1 MKHYLNFLF
10 LLSAGMAVAQSTSVK
25 APDSVIIKVGKSRI
39 ILAIRDTADIRVLQ
53 QYDLE
58 ALVKDAV
65 GRVSVSKDSVDR
77 EKEISVYLFNKKL
90 ATVKKGDL
98 PAIDPEDLE
107 KIQKQ
112 AEESAQQAQQ
122 FAEQELKWLRD
133 QEKFIESESDLDREE
148 LKRII
153 KDRAERVKEKAKELS
168 DRKSPLVDGFEF
180 EFDSDDRIQKESDRE
195 HDKKKNKSTYQ
206 STNFDFGTNNYLL
219 GNKFPD
225 EINAPYTV
233 RPFGSWYVGVNNIY
247 RTRIAKKLFIE
258 WGLGVNAY
266 NFKFQNDSLK
276 LFKDDKSVNFIS
288 DSRELNYRK
297 SKLVASFVQT
307 SVVPVLDFGGNRRKP
322 GLSDGAGAAS
332 FRIGAGP
339 YLGYRIMSYSKQYFK
354 DQGDKQRERNHDSF
368 YLNNIRYGL
377 RFQIGYR
384 DTDVFFCYDL
394 NELFTS
400 GKGPALNAFSFGISF

>member
-1 MKHYLNFLF
+1 MKQFLIFLF

-77 EKEISVYLFNKKL
+77 EKEISIYLFNKKL
-90 ATVKKGDL
+90 AMMKKGDL
-98 PAIDPEDLE
+98 PSIDPEELE

-112 AEESAQQAQQ
+112 ANESAQQAQQ
-122 FAEQELKWLRD
+122 LAEQELKWLRD
-133 QEKFIESESDLDREE
+133 QEKFIESESNLDREE
-148 LKRII
+148 LKRMI

-168 DRKSPLVDGFEF
+168 ERKPPSHDDFD
-180 EFDSDDRIQKESDRE
+180 FDSDGRNQNESDRE
-195 HDKKKNKSTYQ
+195 HDEKKNKSTYQ

-258 WGLGVNAY
+258 WGLGLNAY

-276 LFKDDKSVNFIS
+276 LIKDDKSVNFVS
-288 DSRELNYRK
+288 DSRELDYRK
-297 SKLVASFVQT
+297 SKLVASFVQA

-322 GLSDGAGAAS
+322 GLSEGTGAAS

-354 DQGDKQRERNHDSF
+354 DQGDRQRERNHDSF

-377 RFQIGYR
+377 RFQVGYR
-384 DTDVFFCYDL
+384 DADLFFCYDL

-400 GKGPALNAFSFGISF
+400 GRGPALNAFSFGISF